1 MVARMR
7 PPGRGDR
14 RCETLG
20 RLLAVSASLAAL
32 VGAYAGLR
40 IGIPRLDDARAYWA
54 VLAPEVSDDPVAHLY
69 GFDEPVWI
77 ELRDSVGAGDRYA
90 VVAEG
95 EGQHEI
101 RNYAAYSLLPG
112 IQVSVSDLANADV
125 VIYYDVPP
133 PATGCVPVGKNVCI
147 VRRTT

>member
-1 MVARMR
+1 
-7 PPGRGDR
+7 
-14 RCETLG
+14 
-20 RLLAVSASLAAL
+20 VSASLAAL
-32 VGAYAGLR
+32 VSAYEGLR
-40 IGIPRLDDARAYWA
+40 VGVPRLDDARAYWA
-54 VLAPEVSDDPVAHLY
+54 TLAPEVSDDPVARLY
-69 GFDEPVWI
+69 GFGEPVWI

-112 IQVSVSDLANADV
+112 IQVSDPADANI
-125 VIYYDVPP
+125 VIYYDVQP
-133 PATGCVPVGKNVCI
+133 PATGCVLVGKNVCI